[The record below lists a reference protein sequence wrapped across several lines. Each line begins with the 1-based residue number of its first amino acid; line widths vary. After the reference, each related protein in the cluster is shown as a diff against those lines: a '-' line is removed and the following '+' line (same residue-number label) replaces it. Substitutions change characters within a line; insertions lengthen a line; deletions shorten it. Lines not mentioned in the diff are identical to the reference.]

1 MATLGEGYR
10 ALGAGMSS
18 QYQRD
23 RDEMKKLMKLQQRQQ
38 LLTAALTPIAQGVGQ
53 FATDLISA
61 PFKEPVKQFMNTAE
75 GRQLK
80 TIKAA
85 RRADQQRVAARQK
98 LITESGLDEESF
110 IRQEVATNVDAQMTA
125 DLGDDF
131 TNNGYL
137 FAKERY
143 QRIEDNTAARL
154 AAWQDAKKKVATVYT
169 DDEWRDIISEYNP
182 EPSNLGQGLWQGGKR
197 LLGFGKSKEESR
209 RDAFDEILT
218 YFELDPD
225 DYATP
230 ELTKKTLNE
239 IRSDIVQGVRPFNA
253 QEIDQQLRGD
263 YKDNAAFQRVMT
275 RRERVKNQYEYFS
288 ENHSDL
294 FLNAYNEAGKDVQ
307 KALRIV
313 DRKLADNADLPDPT
327 NDQNRKRYVADY
339 IGDELSK
346 DVRLNLER
354 SFYRSMYPETDFEDL
369 TDKQKADY
377 VDTVK
382 ARMNA
387 TISTAYSYGTRAA
400 ARQIE
405 ELKKSEPTAYATRF
419 ADPAKAE
426 LEKTNLIFT
435 NMQNLLENHL
445 AEIEIVTD
453 KGSFG
458 FADKTM
464 SIFSGQLS
472 IPKQVL
478 GFEERATV
486 GTAPAGGA
494 SAADPNAAA
503 VPAADST
510 GKEKVELP
518 RGEAIVAQY
527 EAGDTAQAF
536 KTMRST
542 IKQDIKNRKFSSAE
556 EAVAYGVQASQDIA
570 DDFGLPNPLTTGT
583 GRPAVKNSVFAQDG
597 DTERFTVE
605 GGTRSLLGRDVTRR
619 DATYTLSLD
628 DGQVNV
634 SVSQPGEM
642 DKRPITLEEIPEG
655 NIKNHLTYL
664 KMTYQGNI
672 EELQSLGVD
681 EPQSRSLSGLSGR
694 ALELKKINNELL
706 GAIDL
711 PGLGDRGD
719 VISFLTATPYKEPEK
734 PESLLSDPTE
744 QAPAEASEAP
754 DASTVEQVAA
764 EVSKLFN
771 DGRAATALLRE
782 TAIQE
787 SNMGQTAGTY
797 DMVDDPKFGR
807 GSFGVGQVDERNFED
822 TLARLRGD
830 KGQPKNLVKYVQR
843 FKDKLGI
850 DLTEVEYEDLADPK
864 LGLIFTRLHYFKT
877 ADPVPP
883 TVQGRAKYWKK
894 FYNTS
899 AGAGTPDEYLSNQ
912 EAYAEIYGDD

>member
-23 RDEMKKLMKLQQRQQ
+23 RDEMKKLIKLQQRQQ
-38 LLTAALTPIAQGVGQ
+38 LMTAALAPIAQGVGQ

-85 RRADQQRVAARQK
+85 RRADQQRVASRQK
-98 LITESGLDEESF
+98 VISESGLDDESF

-125 DLGDDF
+125 DLGDEF

-137 FAKERY
+137 FAKERA
-143 QRIEDNTAARL
+143 QRINDNTAARL
-154 AAWQDAKKKVATVYT
+154 ASWQDAKKKVATVYT

-182 EPSNLGQGLWQGGKR
+182 EPANLGQGLWQGGKR

-209 RDAFDEILT
+209 RDAFDEVLT
-218 YFELDPD
+218 YFELDPA
-225 DYATP
+225 DYSTP
-230 ELTKKTLNE
+230 ESTKKTLNE
-239 IRSDIVQGVRPFNA
+239 IRSGIVQGVRPFNP
-253 QEIDQQLRGD
+253 QEIDQQLQGD
-263 YKDNAAFQRVMT
+263 FKNNMAFQSVLT
-275 RRERVKNQYEYFS
+275 RRERAKAEYKYFS

-294 FLNAYNEAGKDVQ
+294 FLNAYDEADQDVQ

-313 DRKLADNADLPDPT
+313 DTTLANNAKLLDPT
-327 NDQNRKRYVADY
+327 KAANVASFVRDY
-339 IGDELSK
+339 SGDKISAE
-346 DVRLNLER
+346 VQIRLR
-354 SFYRSMYPETDFEDL
+354 DSFYRSMYPETAFEDL
-369 TDKQKADY
+369 SDEQKADY
-377 VDTVK
+377 ATTAK
-382 ARMNA
+382 ARMES
-387 TISTAYSYGTRAA
+387 TIATAYSYGTRAA

-405 ELKKSEPTAYATRF
+405 ELKKSNPTMYAEKF
-419 ADPAKAE
+419 AGTATADTN
-426 LEKTNLIFT
+426 KTQLVLN
-435 NMQNLLENHL
+435 NMHNLLENHL
-445 AEIEIVTD
+445 AEIEIVTSD
-453 KGSFG
+453 RMFS
-458 FADKTM
+458 ADETM

-472 IPKQVL
+472 IPEKGL
-478 GFEERATV
+478 PFEERATV
-486 GTAPAGGA
+486 GTAPVEGDTAY
-494 SAADPNAAA
+494 DPNATI
-503 VPAADST
+503 VPTDVTPT

-556 EAVAYGVQASQDIA
+556 EAVAYGLQASQDIA

-597 DTERFTVE
+597 DTQEFSIE
-605 GGTRSLLGRDVTRR
+605 GGSKSLLGRDVDVR

-628 DGQVNV
+628 GGQVNV
-634 SVSQPGEM
+634 SVSQPGERS
-642 DKRPITLEEIPEG
+642 KRPLTLEEIPEG

-681 EPQSRSLSGLSGR
+681 EPQSRSLSGLNGR
-694 ALELKKINNELL
+694 ALQLKKINNELL

-719 VISFLTATPYKEPEK
+719 VISFLTATPYEESEK

-771 DGRAATALLRE
+771 DGAAATALLRE

-787 SNMGQTAGTY
+787 SNMGQTSGTY

-822 TLARLRGD
+822 TMSRLRGD
-830 KGQPKNLVKYVQR
+830 KGQPRNLVKYVQR
-843 FKDKLGI
+843 FKDELGI
-850 DLTEVEYEDLADPK
+850 DLTEVKYEDLADPK
-864 LGLIFTRLHYFKT
+864 LGLIFTRLHYLKNP
-877 ADPVPP
+877 DPIPP
-883 TVQGRAKYWKK
+883 TVQGRSKYWKK

-899 AGAGTPDEYLSNQ
+899 AGAGTAAEYLANQ
-912 EAYAEIYGDD
+912 KAYADIYGDD

>member
-38 LLTAALTPIAQGVGQ
+38 LMTAALTPLAKGVGQ

-98 LITESGLDEESF
+98 LITESGLDDASF

-137 FAKERY
+137 FAKERA

-154 AAWQDAKKKVATVYT
+154 ASWQEAKKKVATVYT

-209 RDAFDEILT
+209 RDAFDEVLT
-218 YFELDPD
+218 YFELDPA
-225 DYATP
+225 DYSTP
-230 ELTKKTLNE
+230 ESTKKTLNE
-239 IRSDIVQGVRPFNA
+239 IRSGIVQGVRPFNP
-253 QEIDQQLRGD
+253 QEIDQQLQGD
-263 YKDNAAFQRVMT
+263 FKDNMAFQSVLT
-275 RRERVKNQYEYFS
+275 RRERAKAEYKYFS

-294 FLNAYNEAGKDVQ
+294 FLNAYAKAGQDVQ
-307 KALRIV
+307 GALRIV
-313 DRKLADNADLPDPT
+313 DETLADNAKLLDPT
-327 NDQNRKRYVADY
+327 KAANVESFVRDY
-339 IGDELSK
+339 SGDEISK
-346 DVRLNLER
+346 EVKIKLRD
-354 SFYRSMYPETDFEDL
+354 SFYRSMYPEKAFEDL
-369 TDKQKADY
+369 SDKQKADY
-377 VDTVK
+377 AATAE
-382 ARMNA
+382 ARMKS
-387 TISTAYSYGTRAA
+387 TIATAYSYGTRAA

-405 ELKKSEPTAYATRF
+405 ELKKRNPTMYAEKF
-419 ADPAKAE
+419 AGTARADTN
-426 LEKTNLIFT
+426 KTQLVLN
-435 NMQNLLENHL
+435 NMHNLLENHL
-445 AEIEIVTD
+445 AEIEIVTSD
-453 KGSFG
+453 RMFS
-458 FADKTM
+458 ADETM

-472 IPKQVL
+472 IPEEGL
-478 GFEERATV
+478 PFEERATV
-486 GTAPAGGA
+486 GTDPAGGA
-494 SAADPNAAA
+494 SATDPNAITVAKTVA
-503 VPAADST
+503 KT
-510 GKEKVELP
+510 VELP

-556 EAVAYGVQASQDIA
+556 EAVAYGLQASQDIV
-570 DDFGLPNPLTTGT
+570 DSFGLPNPLTTGT

-605 GGTRSLLGRDVTRR
+605 GGTRSLLGRDVTSR

-664 KMTYQGNI
+664 KMTYQSNI
-672 EELQSLGVD
+672 EELQSLGID
-681 EPQSRSLSGLSGR
+681 APQSRSLSGLSGR

-719 VISFLTATPYKEPEK
+719 VISFLTATPYNEPEK
-734 PESLLSDPTE
+734 PESLLAESTAQVTTDPLKAANAIRNVRNFSSMSQDE
-744 QAPAEASEAP
+744 
-754 DASTVEQVAA
+754 VE
-764 EVSKLFN
+764 EII
-771 DGRAATALLRE
+771 RR
-782 TAIQE
+782 
-787 SNMGQTAGTY
+787 TY
-797 DMVDDPKFGR
+797 DDDLFVT
-807 GSFGVGQVDERNFED
+807 SVLE
-822 TLARLRGD
+822 
-830 KGQPKNLVKYVQR
+830 NLY
-843 FKDKLGI
+843 G
-850 DLTEVEYEDLADPK
+850 
-864 LGLIFTRLHYFKT
+864 
-877 ADPVPP
+877 
-883 TVQGRAKYWKK
+883 
-894 FYNTS
+894 TS
-899 AGAGTPDEYLSNQ
+899 
-912 EAYAEIYGDD
+912 

>member
-38 LLTAALTPIAQGVGQ
+38 LMTAALAPIAQGVGQ

-80 TIKAA
+80 IIKAA

-98 LITESGLDEESF
+98 VISESGLDDESF

-125 DLGDDF
+125 DLGDEF

-137 FAKERY
+137 FAKERA
-143 QRIEDNTAARL
+143 QRINDNTAARL
-154 AAWQDAKKKVATVYT
+154 ASWQDAKKKVATVYT

-182 EPSNLGQGLWQGGKR
+182 EPANLGQGLWQGGKR

-209 RDAFDEILT
+209 RDAFDEVLT
-218 YFELDPD
+218 YFELDPA
-225 DYATP
+225 DYSTP
-230 ELTKKTLNE
+230 ESTKKTLNE
-239 IRSDIVQGVRPFNA
+239 IRSGIVQGVRPFNP
-253 QEIDQQLRGD
+253 QEIDQQLQGD
-263 YKDNAAFQRVMT
+263 FKNNMAFQSVLT
-275 RRERVKNQYEYFS
+275 RRERAKAEYKYFS

-294 FLNAYNEAGKDVQ
+294 FLNAYNEAGQDVQ

-313 DRKLADNADLPDPT
+313 DATLADNAKLLDPT
-327 NDQNRKRYVADY
+327 KTANVASFVRDY
-339 IGDELSK
+339 SGDKISAEVQSK
-346 DVRLNLER
+346 LRD
-354 SFYRSMYPETDFEDL
+354 SFYRSMYPETAFEDL
-369 TDKQKADY
+369 SDKQKADY
-377 VDTVK
+377 ADTSK
-382 ARMNA
+382 ARMES
-387 TISTAYSYGTRAA
+387 TIATAYSYGTRAA

-405 ELKKSEPTAYATRF
+405 ELKKSNPTMYAEKF
-419 ADPAKAE
+419 AGTAAADTN
-426 LEKTNLIFT
+426 KTQLVLN
-435 NMQNLLENHL
+435 NMHNLLENHL
-445 AEIEIVTD
+445 AEIEIVTSD
-453 KGSFG
+453 RMFS
-458 FADKTM
+458 ADETM

-472 IPKQVL
+472 IPEKGL
-478 GFEERATV
+478 PFEERATV
-486 GTAPAGGA
+486 GTAPVEGA
-494 SAADPNAAA
+494 TATDPNATA
-503 VPAADST
+503 VPVAGPTD
-510 GKEKVELP
+510 KETFELP

-542 IKQDIKNRKFSSAE
+542 IKQDIKNKDFASAE
-556 EAVAYGVQASQDIA
+556 EAVSYGVQASQDIA
-570 DDFGLPNPLTTGT
+570 DNFGLPNPLTTGT
-583 GRPAVKNSVFAQDG
+583 GRPSVKASVFAQDG
-597 DTERFTVE
+597 DTQEFSIE
-605 GGTRSLLGRDVTRR
+605 GGSKSLLGRDVDVR

-628 DGQVNV
+628 GGQVNV
-634 SVSQPGEM
+634 SVSQPGERS
-642 DKRPITLEEIPEG
+642 KRPLTLEEIPEG

-672 EELQSLGVD
+672 EELQSLGID

-719 VISFLTATPYKEPEK
+719 VISFLTATPYEEPEK

-754 DASTVEQVAA
+754 DASTVEKVAA

-771 DGRAATALLRE
+771 DGAAATALLRE

-787 SNMGQTAGTY
+787 SNMGQTSGTY

-822 TLARLRGD
+822 TMSRLRGD
-830 KGQPKNLVKYVQR
+830 KGQPRNLVKYVQR
-843 FKDKLGI
+843 FKDELGI
-850 DLTEVEYEDLADPK
+850 DLTEVKYEDLADPK
-864 LGLIFTRLHYFKT
+864 LGLIFTRLHYLKNP
-877 ADPVPP
+877 DPVPP
-883 TVQGRAKYWKK
+883 TVQGRSKYWKK

-912 EAYAEIYGDD
+912 ESYAEIYGND